1 MVRQIAPDSPR
12 TPSVLR
18 IDRPKIDFSMLRDMA
33 DAHEKSAI
41 ENYNLY
47 AKTAWHQTSN
57 AIYNNNKSDPL
68 AVAALLGKAAENM
81 LPNDMPQD
89 IRNKFLAEF
98 SIDAMG
104 FVSKAETN
112 RQEQIDLQ
120 NQQMVQANVADL
132 TSDLENDYMGLLRYN
147 MSPAEQKRPI
157 DVETY
162 NAHALELAN
171 LANFRDSSGKYLYSE
186 SERRNLIEQPSTK
199 LNGAKKF
206 FDNLILQDA
215 EQAKDYYEKFILQPT
230 EYMEQSRMSR
240 DTYETFKK
248 YAEQQLK
255 NYDQDIENSKFNRTV
270 LETLAL
276 TVDYSDEKY
285 EKLRDSKLDDGVL
298 KKLKKETTKFNQY
311 NGAQAISPEA
321 MFVALD
327 NARELLDNTDY
338 TPAGREKALSQYATA
353 LEETGR
359 WADENGLSESDS
371 NNIRKMLVRAAADAG
386 FADILRDVSSLNDI
400 LQVSNVGA
408 GGLSDAVI
416 TATNYGLGQENNT
429 RAVRAAQDTAVKDA
443 KRLSEAVMTL
453 YASGQPEKARQL
465 LQQGRKQVIRD
476 KYSWFVSPTEFDR
489 LESALKNNEPA
500 LINRYGLV
508 YEFQGY
514 GSTKPNFKVKL

>member
-1 MVRQIAPDSPR
+1 M
-12 TPSVLR
+12 
-18 IDRPKIDFSMLRDMA
+18 
-33 DAHEKSAI
+33 
-41 ENYNLY
+41 
-47 AKTAWHQTSN
+47 
-57 AIYNNNKSDPL
+57 
-68 AVAALLGKAAENM
+68 
-81 LPNDMPQD
+81 
-89 IRNKFLAEF
+89 
-98 SIDAMG
+98 
-104 FVSKAETN
+104 
-112 RQEQIDLQ
+112 
-120 NQQMVQANVADL
+120 
-132 TSDLENDYMGLLRYN
+132 
-147 MSPAEQKRPI
+147 
-157 DVETY
+157 
-162 NAHALELAN
+162 
-171 LANFRDSSGKYLYSE
+171 
-186 SERRNLIEQPSTK
+186 
-199 LNGAKKF
+199 
-206 FDNLILQDA
+206 
-215 EQAKDYYEKFILQPT
+215 
-230 EYMEQSRMSR
+230 
-240 DTYETFKK
+240 
-248 YAEQQLK
+248 
-255 NYDQDIENSKFNRTV
+255 
-270 LETLAL
+270 AL

-408 GGLSDAVI
+408 DGLSHAVI

-476 KYSWFVSPTEFDR
+476 KYSWFVAPTEFDR
-489 LESALKNNEPA
+489 LENAIRNNEPA

>member
-1 MVRQIAPDSPR
+1 MVRQISPDSPR

-47 AKTAWHQTSN
+47 AKTAWRQTSN
-57 AIYNNNKSDPL
+57 AIYNNNKSDPVT
-68 AVAALLGKAAENM
+68 VAALLGKAAENI

-89 IRNKFLAEF
+89 IRNKFLSEF
-98 SIDAMG
+98 SIDVIG

-120 NQQMVQANVADL
+120 NQQMVHANVADL

-186 SERRNLIEQPSTK
+186 SQRRNLIEQSSTK

-206 FDNLILQDA
+206 FDNLIFQDA
-215 EQAKDYYEKFILQPT
+215 EQAKDYYEKFILQPM
-230 EYMEQSRMSR
+230 EYMEQSRMNH
-240 DTYETFKK
+240 DTYETFRK

-255 NYDQDIENSKFNRTV
+255 NYDQDIEDSKFNRTV

-285 EKLRDSKLDDGVL
+285 EKLRDSDLDDGVL
-298 KKLKKETTKFNQY
+298 KKLKNETTKFNQY

-338 TPAGREKALSQYATA
+338 TPAGREKALSQYAAA

-359 WADENGLSESDS
+359 WADKNGLSESDS

-386 FADILRDVSSLNDI
+386 FADILRDVSSLYDI
-400 LQVSNVGA
+400 LSYPSEA
-408 GGLSDAVI
+408 LESDSVI
-416 TATNYGLGQENNT
+416 EPSANK
-429 RAVRAAQDTAVKDA
+429 RAVDAAEDTAVKEA
-443 KRLSEAVMTL
+443 KRLAEAVMAL

-500 LINRYGLV
+500 LINRFGLV

-514 GSTKPNFKVKL
+514 GSTQPNFKVKL